1 MLFSR
6 AEGRWPDCRG
16 RIRLCREL
24 TRGLS
29 FVALAFLATR
39 ATAAP
44 TEREVKAEREI
55 KAAIDKAVA
64 YLRQSLPSLDE
75 GRTSLATL
83 ALLKAGVSK
92 DSPEM
97 KAALEKIASRV
108 SSDGKFN
115 FTNHFNYDGGVTLM
129 ALANADAKKYRP
141 QIEAIAKFLIANQGT
156 DGDWDY
162 PMRAQGDTSISQYAV
177 LGLWEASR
185 AGVTVPRG
193 VWDKA
198 ARWHITRQQNDG
210 GFAYHPGGPGGGG
223 GSTHTMTVAGTASLL
238 VARMHLFGSAGDQSD
253 VDDDVPVGTRKRNR
267 KKFGLLIRS
276 SGDAEDPS
284 AEEAAEA
291 AAVGSGPL
299 TTRLN
304 SLDKSVGGG
313 RKWIADRFMIE
324 PPTMWKMYYLYGLER
339 LAALAGV
346 QQIAGHDWYEEGA
359 ARLVATQGAGGTW
372 DDGCG
377 TVAATSFG
385 VMFLVKATQK
395 MLNRQPR
402 QPRFGGGL
410 LIGGRGLPEN
420 LEDAQLDKGLVKV
433 RKLKGPVD
441 ELLAALENAES
452 QTVES
457 AQAALID
464 SIANENPESLIGQ
477 TDRVLKLARDKR
489 PEVRRTAYWAL
500 GRTNDLRVAPVLIN
514 GLLDVDL
521 SCVVE
526 ARNALRYL
534 SKRLN
539 YIELPDEPTEA
550 QRAQAVAQWKKWY
563 QSVRPYDERD
573 DLEETTKP

>member
-1 MLFSR
+1 
-6 AEGRWPDCRG
+6 
-16 RIRLCREL
+16 L
-24 TRGLS
+24 TRGLT
-29 FVALAFLATR
+29 FVALALVATR

-44 TEREVKAEREI
+44 SDREI

-64 YLRQSLPSLDE
+64 YLRQSLPSMDE

-83 ALLKAGVSK
+83 ALLKAGVPK

-97 KAALEKIASRV
+97 KAALDKIAARV

-115 FTNHFNYDGGVTLM
+115 FTSHFNYDGGVTLM

-141 QIEAIAKFLIANQGT
+141 QIEAIAKFLIANQGA

-162 PMRAQGDTSISQYAV
+162 PMRALGDTSISQYAV

-185 AGVTVPRG
+185 AGVNVPRG

-198 ARWHITRQQNDG
+198 ARWHITRQQSDG
-210 GFAYHPGGPGGGG
+210 GFAYHPGGGG

-238 VARMHLFGSAGDQSD
+238 VARMHLFGSAGDQSEE
-253 VDDDVPVGTRKRNR
+253 DDEVPAGTRKRNR
-267 KKFGLLIRS
+267 KKFGLLVRS
-276 SGDAEDPS
+276 TGDSEDPS
-284 AEEAAEA
+284 AEELVEA
-291 AAVGSGPL
+291 AGGSSGPL
-299 TTRLN
+299 ATRLP

-313 RKWIADRFMIE
+313 RKWLADRFVIE
-324 PPTMWKMYYLYGLER
+324 PQTTWKMYYLYGLER

-346 QQIAGHDWYEEGA
+346 QQIAGHDWYEEGST
-359 ARLVATQGAGGTW
+359 RLVATQGAGGTW

-395 MLNRQPR
+395 MLNRPAR
-402 QPRFGGGL
+402 QPKFGGGL

-420 LEDAQLDKGLVKV
+420 LEDAQLDKGLLKV

-500 GRTNDLRVAPVLIN
+500 GRTNDLRVAPVLIK

-539 YIELPDEPTEA
+539 YIDLPDEPTEA

-573 DLEETTKP
+573 DLDETNKP